1 LIANGHVW
9 VLNPNG
15 VFISKDASINTAGF
29 LASSMVME
37 KDDFFS
43 GKYNMVGEGS
53 GGYVINNGTIN
64 AGDEGY
70 VVLVGAP
77 VANNGTISA
86 DKGKVVMA
94 AADKISVDFYG
105 DGLINYALD
114 EKTAAKIIG
123 PDGSNLS
130 SAVKNSGKISAATV
144 VMTANA
150 AKSVFESVVNNE
162 GVIEAASVYDNGCI
176 QLLGGAEG
184 NVINTGEL
192 SAKGNGAKIEIQS
205 ADDITVDGIVVV
217 DNDGT
222 ISIVADRDNNGS
234 GNIYAG
240 KSSQSVI
247 KSDSGDIKLAGHDI
261 NLDKTEIITTSGGD
275 LKVISSGG
283 YTDSASSVYHV
294 TGSVDI
300 DPPDPVDVNT
310 ANGNASFD
318 WIKESDNNY
327 NINKGAHIVGDNV
340 IIQSD
345 ADTGYG
351 AYINY
356 GDIVLG
362 APDPLRQI
370 PPVPP
375 ANAGAVV
382 EGNYV
387 ELDANNGNIFATS
400 DGLIISYGNAELS
413 ANQVIGTLPTPIT
426 VYHFDTTAPP
436 VPNTDRSRLEN
447 NVQSGAITVDING
460 TLFINAMG
468 MVNGISGV
476 LQGNAGYLNI
486 NPLTPGMIIWNG
498 YYIEHEGPMA
508 RAYEQAIAQGNA
520 YIANELGRVEDL
532 RNGGEYY
539 VGGVP
544 WEGTKLDN
552 RARFDVFNDAIFV
565 PYPDL
570 ITDLRFVKPCPPMEK

>member
-1 LIANGHVW
+1 MAGLMKHSKISLLRTQIPNNAQKNFTINNIKVWLIIVMILLIAPGQLFADQGFTETKEGNTTYYNQTDLKVYNEVTGYNIGSDESHIYSQPSADAIFLQRITGDLPSSILGELIANGHVW

-70 VVLVGAP
+70 VVLVGAS

-240 KSSQSVI
+240 KSSQ
-247 KSDSGDIKLAGHDI
+247 
-261 NLDKTEIITTSGGD
+261 
-275 LKVISSGG
+275 
-283 YTDSASSVYHV
+283 
-294 TGSVDI
+294 
-300 DPPDPVDVNT
+300 
-310 ANGNASFD
+310 
-318 WIKESDNNY
+318 
-327 NINKGAHIVGDNV
+327 
-340 IIQSD
+340 
-345 ADTGYG
+345 
-351 AYINY
+351 
-356 GDIVLG
+356 
-362 APDPLRQI
+362 
-370 PPVPP
+370 
-375 ANAGAVV
+375 
-382 EGNYV
+382 
-387 ELDANNGNIFATS
+387 
-400 DGLIISYGNAELS
+400 
-413 ANQVIGTLPTPIT
+413 
-426 VYHFDTTAPP
+426 
-436 VPNTDRSRLEN
+436 
-447 NVQSGAITVDING
+447 
-460 TLFINAMG
+460 
-468 MVNGISGV
+468 
-476 LQGNAGYLNI
+476 
-486 NPLTPGMIIWNG
+486 
-498 YYIEHEGPMA
+498 
-508 RAYEQAIAQGNA
+508 
-520 YIANELGRVEDL
+520 
-532 RNGGEYY
+532 
-539 VGGVP
+539 
-544 WEGTKLDN
+544 
-552 RARFDVFNDAIFV
+552 
-565 PYPDL
+565 
-570 ITDLRFVKPCPPMEK
+570 